1 MYRFANQQ
9 EVKEL
14 TKWCEEIIKEVQ
26 VELKEYFTFSFNLI
40 GSGGKKLVTQNA
52 EEAFDLDYNL
62 ILQKDKQGLIDNPQ
76 RIKDIIRGAFDRVL
90 KENVKNYKGSSDSTS
105 VITASIVDNHRRTF
119 SFDVAIYVEGDNGY
133 LYRLIHDKKSQ
144 RYIWNQVPKSRD
156 YEYKL
161 QKIKEDGEWQEFK
174 DRYLDLKNMHLRRN
188 DNIKSFSIFLET
200 LNEF

>member
-9 EVKEL
+9 EVKGL
-14 TKWCEEIIKEVQ
+14 TKRCEEIIKEVQ

-161 QKIKEDGEWQEFK
+161 QEIKEDGKWQDFK
-174 DRYLDLKNMHLRRN
+174 DRYLELKNMHLRRN

>member
-161 QKIKEDGEWQEFK
+161 QEIKEDGEWQEFK